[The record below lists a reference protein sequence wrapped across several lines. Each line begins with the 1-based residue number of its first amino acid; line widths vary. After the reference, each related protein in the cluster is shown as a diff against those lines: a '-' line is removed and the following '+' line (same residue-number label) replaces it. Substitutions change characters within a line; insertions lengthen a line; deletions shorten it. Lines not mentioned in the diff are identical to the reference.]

1 MALGKDSVQI
11 AVIIKKDLRDALKA
25 YAELHHWSMSQA
37 AAILISR
44 GIDNWRDGFDKP
56 ESTKDA

>member
-1 MALGKDSVQI
+1 
-11 AVIIKKDLRDALKA
+11 
-25 YAELHHWSMSQA
+25 MSQA

-56 ESTKDA
+56 EPTKDA